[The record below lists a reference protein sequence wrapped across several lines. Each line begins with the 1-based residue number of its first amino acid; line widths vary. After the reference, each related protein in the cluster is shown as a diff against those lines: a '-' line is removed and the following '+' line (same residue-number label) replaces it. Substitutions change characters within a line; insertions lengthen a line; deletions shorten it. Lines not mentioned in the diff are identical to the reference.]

1 MLHSKPFNILSPAN
15 WIAKNIPVEPDFLRG
30 RLLMPTLTAADLI
43 RDTKPIYATPDRA
56 VLDAAKIMAEHNIG
70 SVPVVEDDTLVGI
83 FTERDLVRIVARGVP
98 LDTRLKDVMTRD
110 LIVAK
115 PSDPLPL
122 IAQKMLQHGIRHI
135 PVVDEQG
142 RLLGV
147 ISIRRVLRY
156 LIAEHEHP

>member
-1 MLHSKPFNILSPAN
+1 
-15 WIAKNIPVEPDFLRG
+15 
-30 RLLMPTLTAADLI
+30 MPTFTAADLI
-43 RDTKPIYATPDRA
+43 RDTKPIYTTPDKT
-56 VLDAAKIMAEHNIG
+56 VLDAARIMAEHNIG
-70 SVPVVEDDTLVGI
+70 SVPIVKDDKLVGI
-83 FTERDLVRIVARGVP
+83 FTERDLVRIVAKGIP
-98 LDTRLKDVMTRD
+98 LDTKLEEVMTKK

-135 PVVDEQG
+135 PVVNDEG

-156 LIAEHEHP
+156 LIAEQEHP

>member
-1 MLHSKPFNILSPAN
+1 MPA
-15 WIAKNIPVEPDFLRG
+15 
-30 RLLMPTLTAADLI
+30 LTAADLI
-43 RDTKPIYATPDRA
+43 RDTKPIYTMPDKT

-70 SVPVVEDDTLVGI
+70 SVPVVENGRLVGI
-83 FTERDLVRIVARGVP
+83 FTERDLVRLVARGVP
-98 LDTRLKDVMTRD
+98 LDTRLGEVMTRD

-115 PSDPLPL
+115 PSEPLPL

-135 PVVDEQG
+135 PVVDDEG